1 MTSFDQQLLTEIRD
15 ELSTVTEKLA
25 IIEGREARRGKI
37 LDRLVDD
44 ELQRDEMY
52 LFVRKH
58 VIGTGIIAMVST
70 VFAIIWYA
78 LKTWVASGGRH

>member
-1 MTSFDQQLLTEIRD
+1 MNFDQQLLTEIRD
-15 ELSTVTEKLA
+15 ELATVTEKLA

-58 VIGTGIIAMVST
+58 VIGTGVVALVST
-70 VFAIIWYA
+70 VFAIMWYA
-78 LKTWVASGGRH
+78 FKTYVFSRP